1 METAMKNATKTRI
14 GMSLKSQR
22 FEEEMRVF
30 LQKRLRILTTTVC
43 TLLVSLSAVFIIS
56 LANEPSRNAWQAILY
71 FCTRFPNS
79 VLFFLAASSTTLA
92 MLLWRKRA
100 RPTTLNIIDAL
111 FLQTLIGPCLYLYAR
126 LHFFEFSGFAA
137 VIPFLMLFIL
147 ARAVLIPS
155 TAWRTILLALPAP
168 IGVFLIQF
176 QAGASYSY
184 AGQAYEPMH
193 FTDSLVQNQVLLLGA
208 VAVAAIASKVNLSLR
223 RQNFNARNIG
233 QYKIEKLL
241 GEGGM
246 GEVYL
251 ATHSLLKRPTAVK
264 FLRPEIA
271 GEHALA
277 RFEHEV
283 RHTSRLSHPNT
294 ITIYDYGHTAEGI
307 FYYVMELLQG
317 ADLSR
322 IVTKTGP
329 MPPGRVIHVLACACG
344 ALNEAHL
351 KGIIHRDIKPQ
362 NIMLCDQGGEP
373 DIVKILD
380 FGLVKDIHDPSADID
395 EPGSLSGTPETMS
408 PEAQTDEFIG
418 PASDIYSL
426 CAVGCFLLTG
436 KPIFDARSVGE
447 FLNAHLER
455 NPIPPS
461 ERTPDVPEDLET
473 VLLQGL
479 EKMPSRRPGSAK
491 ILQDSLLGCRDSG
504 SWDNKHAASWWE
516 KNRESLITH
525 QPPAEK
531 SMTRLIENGTDITLT
546 IQNIEDY

>member
-1 METAMKNATKTRI
+1 MEKTMKNATKTRI

-30 LQKRLRILTTTVC
+30 LQRRLRILTTTVC

-56 LANEPSRNAWQAILY
+56 LANEPSRSAWQAILY

-79 VLFFLAASSTTLA
+79 VLFFLAASSTTLT

-100 RPTTLNIIDAL
+100 RTTTLNIIDAL
-111 FLQTLIGPCLYLYAR
+111 FLQTLMGPCLYLYAR
-126 LHFFEFSGFAA
+126 LHFFEFSGFSA
-137 VIPFLMLFIL
+137 VVPFLMLFIL

-155 TAWRTILLALPAP
+155 TAWRTIFLSLPAP
-168 IGVFLIQF
+168 IGVLLIQL

-184 AGQAYEPMH
+184 AGQPYESMH
-193 FTDSLVQNQVLLLGA
+193 FTDSLMQNQILLWGA
-208 VAVAAIASKVNLSLR
+208 IAVAAIASKVNLSLR

-271 GEHALA
+271 GEHALT

-283 RHTSRLSHPNT
+283 KHTSRLSHPNT
-294 ITIYDYGHTAEGI
+294 ITIYDYGHTVEGV
-307 FYYVMELLQG
+307 FYYVMELLRG
-317 ADLSR
+317 ANLHQ

-329 MPPGRVIHVLACACG
+329 MPPGRVIHVLSSACG
-344 ALNEAHL
+344 ALGEAHR

-362 NIMLCDQGGEP
+362 NIMLCDMGGEL
-373 DIVKILD
+373 DTIKILD

-395 EPGSLSGTPETMS
+395 EPGSISGTPETMS
-408 PEAQTDEFIG
+408 PESQTEEFVG

-436 KPIFDARSVGE
+436 KPIFDAGSVVE
-447 FLNAHLER
+447 FLKAHLER
-455 NPIPPS
+455 DPIPPS
-461 ERTPDVPEDLET
+461 KRNPDVPDDLENI
-473 VLLQGL
+473 LLQGL
-479 EKMPSRRPGSAK
+479 EKGPARRPDSAQS
-491 ILQDSLLGCRDSG
+491 LRDSLLSCRDSG
-504 SWDNKHAASWWE
+504 SWGNKQAASWWTDHG
-516 KNRESLITH
+516 ESLLRQESPGGETR
-525 QPPAEK
+525 
-531 SMTRLIENGTDITLT
+531 TRLIEPGADVTLT
-546 IQNIEDY
+546 IQNMKDS

>member
-1 METAMKNATKTRI
+1 MKNTTKSRI

-30 LQKRLRILTTTVC
+30 LQKRLRILTTTVSI
-43 TLLVSLSAVFIIS
+43 LLVFLGVIFIIS
-56 LANEPSRNAWQAILY
+56 LAKEPSRNFWQALLY
-71 FCTRFPNS
+71 FCTHFPNS

-92 MLLWRKRA
+92 VLLWRKRA
-100 RPTTLNIIDAL
+100 GTTTLNIIDAL
-111 FLQTLIGPCLYLYAR
+111 FLQTLMGPCLYLYTR
-126 LHFFEFSGFAA
+126 LHFFAFSGFA
-137 VIPFLMLFIL
+137 VVVPFLMLFIL
-147 ARAVLIPS
+147 ARSVLIPS
-155 TAWRTILLALPAP
+155 TAWRTILLSMPAP
-168 IGVFLIQF
+168 IGVLLIQL
-176 QAGASYSY
+176 QAGASFSH
-184 AGQAYEPMH
+184 AGQPYEPMH
-193 FTDSLVQNQVLLLGA
+193 FTDSLMQNQVLLLGA

-271 GEHALA
+271 GEDALV

-317 ADLSR
+317 ANLHQ

-329 MPPGRVIHVLACACG
+329 MPPGRVIHVLASACG
-344 ALNEAHL
+344 ALKEAHL
-351 KGIIHRDIKPQ
+351 KGIIHRDIKAQ
-362 NIMLCDQGGEP
+362 NIMLCDKGGEL

-380 FGLVKDIHDPSADID
+380 FGLVKDVHDPSTGTD
-395 EPGSLSGTPETMS
+395 EPGSISGTPETIS
-408 PEAQTDEFIG
+408 PEAQSEEFIG

-436 KPIFDARSVGE
+436 KPIFDVSTVGE
-447 FLNAHLER
+447 FLKAHLDL
-455 NPIPPS
+455 NPVPPS
-461 ERTPDVPEDLET
+461 KRNSGVPDDLEKI
-473 VLLQGL
+473 LLQGL
-479 EKMPSRRPGSAK
+479 EKVPSHRPDSAQT
-491 ILQDSLLGCRDSG
+491 LQKSLLGCRDSG
-504 SWDNKHAASWWE
+504 RWSQREAEAWWA
-516 KNRESLITH
+516 KNGESLLRHESPKGET
-525 QPPAEK
+525 
-531 SMTRLIENGTDITLT
+531 MTRLIENGTDVTLT
-546 IQNIEDY
+546 IQDMKDS

>member
-1 METAMKNATKTRI
+1 MKNATKTRI

-30 LQKRLRILTTTVC
+30 LQRRLRILTTTVC

-56 LANEPSRNAWQAILY
+56 LANESSRSAWQAILY

-79 VLFFLAASSTTLA
+79 VLFFLAASSTTLT

-100 RPTTLNIIDAL
+100 RTTTLNIIDAL
-111 FLQTLIGPCLYLYAR
+111 FLQTLMGPCLFLYAR
-126 LHFFEFSGFAA
+126 LHFFEFSGFSA
-137 VIPFLMLFIL
+137 VVPFLMLFIL

-155 TAWRTILLALPAP
+155 TAWRTIFLSLPAP
-168 IGVFLIQF
+168 IGVLLIQL

-184 AGQAYEPMH
+184 AGQPYESMH
-193 FTDSLVQNQVLLLGA
+193 FTDSLMQNQILLWGA
-208 VAVAAIASKVNLSLR
+208 IAVAAIASKVNLSLR

-271 GEHALA
+271 GEHALT

-283 RHTSRLSHPNT
+283 KHTSRLSHPNT
-294 ITIYDYGHTAEGI
+294 ITIYDYGHTAEGV
-307 FYYVMELLQG
+307 FYYVMELLRG
-317 ADLSR
+317 ANLHQ

-329 MPPGRVIHVLACACG
+329 MPPGRVIHVLSSACG
-344 ALNEAHL
+344 ALGEAHR

-362 NIMLCDQGGEP
+362 NIMLCDMGGEL
-373 DIVKILD
+373 DTIKILD

-395 EPGSLSGTPETMS
+395 EPGSISGTPETMS
-408 PEAQTDEFIG
+408 PESQTEEFVG

-436 KPIFDARSVGE
+436 KPIFDAGSVVE
-447 FLNAHLER
+447 FLKAHLER
-455 NPIPPS
+455 DPIPPS
-461 ERTPDVPEDLET
+461 KRNPDVPDDLENI
-473 VLLQGL
+473 LLQGL
-479 EKMPSRRPGSAK
+479 EKGPARRPDSAQS
-491 ILQDSLLGCRDSG
+491 LRDSLLSCRDSG
-504 SWDNKHAASWWE
+504 SWGNKQAASWWTDHG
-516 KNRESLITH
+516 ESLLRQESPGGETR
-525 QPPAEK
+525 
-531 SMTRLIENGTDITLT
+531 TRLIEPGADVTLT
-546 IQNIEDY
+546 IQNMKDS